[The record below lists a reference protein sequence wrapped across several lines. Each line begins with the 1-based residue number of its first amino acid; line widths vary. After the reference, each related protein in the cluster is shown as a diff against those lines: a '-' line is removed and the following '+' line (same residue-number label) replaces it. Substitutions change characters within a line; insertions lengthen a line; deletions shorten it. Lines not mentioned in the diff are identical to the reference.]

1 MNAVFRAALATLAA
15 GAMAAAQADA
25 VTDWNERSCDAVV
38 AAGLPAQPANRV
50 MAIAHTAALQA
61 AERFATQDMGPDRRT
76 AMEAAIAGA
85 HRAALLKLLP
95 AQQALV
101 DRGYEAAMARLP
113 AGGAK
118 LAGAAA
124 GAQAAAALIAQ
135 REDDGAVAP
144 ETYRP
149 AAMPGRYVPTALP
162 AVPQWSQ
169 RRPWLMAR
177 GDAFRP
183 GPPPVLASERWA
195 RDFNETRTLG
205 ARTGGPRS
213 AEQTEIARFWETTVP
228 PIYHMLARG
237 LAEQPGRDLLRNARL
252 FAALTQGMDDAMIAV
267 FDAKYHHAAWR
278 PVTAIRNAD
287 QDGNDATTRDPAWT
301 PLLTTPMH
309 PEYPCAHCV
318 QSGVVAA
325 VLQAE
330 AARGAALPVLRTRSA
345 SAQGAER
352 SWATLDEVVREVGEA
367 RIYGGMHFRFST
379 EAGAE
384 LGRRI
389 GALAAAR
396 HLGD

>member
-1 MNAVFRAALATLAA
+1 MKPKLPAILVVLAALSAPAA
-15 GAMAAAQADA
+15 RADA

-38 AAGLPAQPANRV
+38 AAGLPAQPANRI

-61 AERFATQDMGPDRRT
+61 AEGVASDGAVQDKRV
-76 AMEAAIAGA
+76 AMEAAIAAA
-85 HRAALLKLLP
+85 HRTALLKLLP
-95 AQQALV
+95 VQQPLIDGA
-101 DRGYEAAMARLP
+101 YQAAMAALP
-113 AGGAK
+113 D
-118 LAGAAA
+118 GAAKTA
-124 GAQAAAALIAQ
+124 GTRAGDQAAATLIAQ
-135 REDDGAVAP
+135 REDDGAATQ
-144 ETYRP
+144 EAYRP
-149 AAMPGRYVPTALP
+149 FTTPGRYVPTTVP

-169 RRPWLMAR
+169 RRPWVMPS
-177 GDAFRP
+177 GNAFRP
-183 GPPPVLASERWA
+183 GPPPPLASERWA

-205 ARTGGPRS
+205 ARTGSRRS

-237 LAEQPGRDLLRNARL
+237 LAQQPGRDLLRNARL
-252 FAALTQGMDDAMIAV
+252 FVALTQGMDDAMIAV

-278 PVTAIRNAD
+278 PITAIRNAD
-287 QDGNDATTRDPAWT
+287 QDGNHATPQDPSWQ
-301 PLLTTPMH
+301 PLLATPMH

-330 AARGAALPVLRTRSA
+330 MARGAAAPLRTRSA
-345 SAQGAER
+345 SANGAER
-352 SWATLDEVVREVGEA
+352 GWATLDDFVREVGNA
-367 RIYGGMHFRFST
+367 RVYGGMHFRFST

-396 HLGD
+396 HLGG

>member
-1 MNAVFRAALATLAA
+1 MKPKLPAILVVLAALSAPAA
-15 GAMAAAQADA
+15 RADA

-38 AAGLPAQPANRV
+38 AAGLPAQPANRI

-61 AERFATQDMGPDRRT
+61 AEGVASDGAVQDKRV
-76 AMEAAIAGA
+76 AMEAAIAAA
-85 HRAALLKLLP
+85 HRTALLKLLP
-95 AQQALV
+95 VQQPLIDGA
-101 DRGYEAAMARLP
+101 YQAAMAALP
-113 AGGAK
+113 D
-118 LAGAAA
+118 GAAKTA
-124 GAQAAAALIAQ
+124 GTRAGDQAVATLIAQ
-135 REDDGAVAP
+135 REDDGAATQ
-144 ETYRP
+144 EAYRP
-149 AAMPGRYVPTALP
+149 FTTPGRYVPTTVP

-169 RRPWLMAR
+169 RRPWVMPS
-177 GDAFRP
+177 GNAFRP
-183 GPPPVLASERWA
+183 GPPPPLASERWA

-205 ARTGGPRS
+205 ARTSSQRS

-237 LAEQPGRDLLRNARL
+237 LAQQPGRDLLRNARL
-252 FAALTQGMDDAMIAV
+252 FVALTQGMDDAMIAV

-278 PVTAIRNAD
+278 PITAIRNAD
-287 QDGNDATTRDPAWT
+287 QDGNAATPQDPSWQ
-301 PLLTTPMH
+301 PLLATPMH

-330 AARGAALPVLRTRSA
+330 MARGAATPLRTRSA
-345 SAQGAER
+345 SANGAER
-352 SWATLDEVVREVGEA
+352 GWATLDDFVREVGNA
-367 RIYGGMHFRFST
+367 RVYGGMHFRFST